1 MKGNSDKC
9 PREADHPMSYGA
21 MPPPPPRKIFILG
34 PGKADFQ
41 RFHRKMEGSFMPL
54 KQSLF

>member
-1 MKGNSDKC
+1 
-9 PREADHPMSYGA
+9 MSYGA